1 MQPTEGSLAAWVVPG
16 AGDRIP
22 RPYAPI
28 KGLLRGEKLRGA
40 ALGCRPGPKTQV
52 SAEVLTETTRSVI
65 TTSSFAGE
73 GHRTRRRPRP
83 RSTGRDRRHARRAVP
98 RRSRHPGRLRRGHPG
113 VHAFPGRP
121 LAQDLVHE
129 PVRAPEGETKRRTNV
144 VGIFPN
150 DASVLRLI
158 TAVIVEAHDEWQVAE
173 RRYLSEES
181 MANITATGQ
190 TEPTNLLET
199 PHPITA

>member
-1 MQPTEGSLAAWVVPG
+1 MQATEGSLAAWVVPG

-73 GHRTRRRPRP
+73 GHRKVRAHLRRR
-83 RSTGRDRRHARRAVP
+83 H
-98 RRSRHPGRLRRGHPG
+98 RLC
-113 VHAFPGRP
+113 
-121 LAQDLVHE
+121 
-129 PVRAPEGETKRRTNV
+129 
-144 VGIFPN
+144 VGKN
-150 DASVLRLI
+150 RVLRLI
-158 TAVIVEAHDEWQVAE
+158 RSAGGALSLVAPDKSK
-173 RRYLSEES
+173 RHLLTS
-181 MANITATGQ
+181 NI
-190 TEPTNLLET
+190 E
-199 PHPITA
+199 